1 MDKIL
6 NLLKKLGIELSADQ
20 TAQVREVL
28 GKEFVAA
35 EDAAK
40 KNTELEELRKQLEQ
54 RNADLEKLKAEAA
67 SKSDTTSAEL
77 KKRLDELNAKYKT
90 DTENLTA
97 KLTAQ
102 ETDFAA
108 ERLLSGYKFAN
119 DRVKKS
125 VLEEFK
131 GKGFKY
137 ENGSFVGGKEFL
149 DELKKNEPD
158 VFAKEQQGLFM
169 SSTHSEVPENANN
182 TAAQISAA
190 FGLKSAIGS
199 KN

>member
-1 MDKIL
+1 MDKVL
-6 NLLKKLGIELSADQ
+6 TLLKKLGIELTADQ
-20 TAQVREVL
+20 TAQVKEVL
-28 GKEFVAA
+28 GREFVAA

-54 RNADLEKLKAEAA
+54 RNADLEKLRG
-67 SKSDTTSAEL
+67 DTTSAEL
-77 KKRLDELNAKYKT
+77 KKQLEELNAKYKT

-108 ERLLSGYKFAN
+108 ERLLGGYKFAN
-119 DRVKKS
+119 ERVKKS

-137 ENGSFVGGKEFL
+137 ENGVFVGGKEFL
-149 DELKKNEPD
+149 DGLKKNEPD

-169 SSTHSEVPENANN
+169 GSTRSEVPENANN
-182 TAAQISAA
+182 AAAQISAA
-190 FGLKSAIGS
+190 FGLKNNI
-199 KN
+199 

>member
-1 MDKIL
+1 MDKVL
-6 NLLKKLGIELSADQ
+6 NLLKKLGIELTADQ
-20 TAQVREVL
+20 TAQVKEVL
-28 GKEFVAA
+28 GREFVAA

-54 RNADLEKLKAEAA
+54 RNADLEKLK
-67 SKSDTTSAEL
+67 SDTTSAEL
-77 KKRLDELNAKYKT
+77 KKQLEELNAKYES
-90 DTENLTA
+90 DTKALNE

-108 ERLLSGYKFAN
+108 ERLLGGYKFAN
-119 DRVKKS
+119 ERVKKS

-137 ENGSFVGGKEFL
+137 ENGVFVGGKEFL
-149 DELKKNEPD
+149 DGLKKNEPD

-169 SSTHSEVPENANN
+169 GSTHSEVPENANN

-190 FGLKSAIGS
+190 FGLKNNIGG
-199 KN
+199 K

>member
-1 MDKIL
+1 MDKVL

-20 TAQVREVL
+20 TAQVKEVL

-40 KNTELEELRKQLEQ
+40 KNTELEELKKQLAN
-54 RNADLEKLKAEAA
+54 RDKDLEKLKSENN
-67 SKSDTTSAEL
+67 SAEL
-77 KKRLDELNAKYKT
+77 AQKLAELEEKYKT

-97 KLTAQ
+97 KLAAQ

-108 ERLLSGYKFAN
+108 ERLLGGYKFAN

-131 GKGFKY
+131 GKGFRY
-137 ENGSFVGGKEFL
+137 ENGAFVGGKEFL
-149 DELKKNEPD
+149 EELKKNEPD
-158 VFAKEQQGLFM
+158 VFANEQKGLFM
-169 SSTHSEVPENANN
+169 GSTQSGVSVDSNN
-182 TAAQISAA
+182 LEAQINSG
-190 FGLKSAIGS
+190 FGFGS
-199 KN
+199 E

>member
-1 MDKIL
+1 MDKVL
-6 NLLKKLGIELSADQ
+6 TLLKKLGIELTADQ
-20 TAQVREVL
+20 TAQVKEVL
-28 GKEFVAA
+28 GREFVAA

-54 RNADLEKLKAEAA
+54 RNADLEKLK
-67 SKSDTTSAEL
+67 SDTTSAEL
-77 KKRLDELNAKYKT
+77 KKQLEELNAKYES
-90 DTENLTA
+90 DTKALNE

-108 ERLLSGYKFAN
+108 ERLLGGYKFAN
-119 DRVKKS
+119 ERVKKS

-137 ENGSFVGGKEFL
+137 ENGVFVGGKEFL
-149 DELKKNEPD
+149 DGLKKNEPD

-169 SSTHSEVPENANN
+169 GSTRSEVPENANN

-190 FGLKSAIGS
+190 FGLKNNIGG
-199 KN
+199 K

>member
-20 TAQVREVL
+20 TAQVKEVL
-28 GKEFVAA
+28 GREFVAA

-40 KNTELEELRKQLEQ
+40 KNTELEELKKQLER

-77 KKRLDELNAKYKT
+77 KKQLEELNAKYKT

-97 KLTAQ
+97 KLAAQ

-108 ERLLSGYKFAN
+108 ERLLGGYKFAN

-131 GKGFKY
+131 GKGFRY
-137 ENGSFVGGKEFL
+137 ENGAFVGGKEFL
-149 DELKKNEPD
+149 EELKKNEPD

-169 SSTHSEVPENANN
+169 GSTQSGVSVNSNN
-182 TAAQISAA
+182 LEAQINSG
-190 FGLKSAIGS
+190 FGFGS
-199 KN
+199 K

>member
-20 TAQVREVL
+20 TAQVKEVL
-28 GKEFVAA
+28 GREFVAA

-40 KNTELEELRKQLEQ
+40 KNTELEELKKQLE
-54 RNADLEKLKAEAA
+54 RRTADLEKLKAEAA

-77 KKRLDELNAKYKT
+77 KKQLEELNAKYKT

-97 KLTAQ
+97 KLAAQ

-108 ERLLSGYKFAN
+108 ERLLGGYKFAN

-131 GKGFKY
+131 GKGFRY
-137 ENGSFVGGKEFL
+137 ENGAFVGGKEFL
-149 DELKKNEPD
+149 EELKKNEPD

-169 SSTHSEVPENANN
+169 GSTQSGVSVNSNN
-182 TAAQISAA
+182 LEAQINSG
-190 FGLKSAIGS
+190 FGFGS
-199 KN
+199 K

>member
-6 NLLKKLGIELSADQ
+6 NLLKKLGIELTTDQ
-20 TAQVREVL
+20 TAQVKEVL

-40 KNTELEELRKQLEQ
+40 KNTELEELKKQLAD
-54 RNADLEKLKAEAA
+54 RGKDLEKLKSENN
-67 SKSDTTSAEL
+67 SSELTQKLAEL
-77 KKRLDELNAKYKT
+77 EAKYKT

-97 KLTAQ
+97 KLAAQ

-108 ERLLSGYKFAN
+108 ERLLGGYKFAN
-119 DRVKKS
+119 ERVKKS

-137 ENGSFVGGKEFL
+137 ENGAFVGAKEFFE
-149 DELKKNEPD
+149 DLKKNEPD
-158 VFAKEQQGLFM
+158 VFAKEQPGLFM
-169 SSTHSEVPENANN
+169 GSTHSEVPENANN

-190 FGLKSAIGS
+190 FGLKNNIGG
-199 KN
+199 K

>member
-1 MDKIL
+1 MDKVL
-6 NLLKKLGIELSADQ
+6 NLLKKLGIELTADQ
-20 TAQVREVL
+20 TAQVKEVL
-28 GKEFVAA
+28 GREFVAA

-54 RNADLEKLKAEAA
+54 RNADLEKLRG
-67 SKSDTTSAEL
+67 DTTSAEL
-77 KKRLDELNAKYKT
+77 KKQLEELNAKYKT

-108 ERLLSGYKFAN
+108 ERLLGGYKFAN

-137 ENGSFVGGKEFL
+137 ENGAFIGGKEFL
-149 DELKKNEPD
+149 EELKKNEPD

-169 SSTHSEVPENANN
+169 GSTQSGV
-182 TAAQISAA
+182 SVD
-190 FGLKSAIGS
+190 S
-199 KN
+199 KNLESQINSGFGFGSE